1 METLLTKSQLEYVES
16 YINLNKWYI
25 EYKDYMETEY
35 YKVNTD
41 TYTICDVQ
49 PNKQH
54 LATYLHYLK
63 TENNQ
68 EFNKTFIELGIHLI
82 TMFMNNIENKGL
94 VIRLF
99 NIIYT
104 EDTTTHVNDTITI
117 SPNNQ
122 YINLCKKLLSLFN
135 AFLDSVIN
143 NTTSCSKYAS
153 ILNPLTVSLNVINYI
168 KGLINNNTT
177 TIIKASYCIISYL
190 KYIKTILDSNNINL
204 HDNTLPDNKFIT
216 EFVYNML
223 KVYIANVGS
232 IIWYNEYINN
242 KLVIIPQKH
251 DILLSAFNINLL
263 NFVSGCYVVI
273 DTLIDNDTFFI
284 SDITVIENVSKTQKL
299 KLLKKVIMHCIE
311 YLNKLEE
318 CITYP
323 SITNY
328 LSLDTYNKYIDTYQ
342 LSNTIGNHEFEKC
355 ISRTVFIIFKEL
367 IIFYKHKLISLKGNA
382 TEFTAFIKHYNIII
396 KYCFYIELKCYK
408 LQYITTNTT
417 HNLDATIKQA
427 TIKQKTI
434 PNIHNDNN
442 IIMKLTLE
450 KALSTIYLW
459 IFGTVNNYMLVP
471 RSCIEVTGVE
481 VTGVE
486 TSVYDGIKYYIGMF
500 VILTQLIDDL
510 HDFDNDIESG
520 IMTSSINKVII
531 EMNNKKLA
539 RDIMYCKINNISRA
553 CNELY
558 KYLDVLIKY
567 NSSDNYIKGFIN
579 FCIYGIVPYLTDT
592 EIYNKLCGNT
602 YITDLINCSYFDINY
617 LLELR
622 KLKNEHKHILLNA
635 IKLFI

>member
-1 METLLTKSQLEYVES
+1 MDTILTKSQLEYVES
-16 YINLNKWYI
+16 YINLNKWYS
-25 EYKDYMETEY
+25 EYKDYMEIEY
-35 YKVNTD
+35 YSSDSDK
-41 TYTICDVQ
+41 YTICDEQ

-68 EFNKTFIELGIHLI
+68 EFNKKFIELGIHLI
-82 TMFMNNIENKGL
+82 TIFMNNEENKKI

-99 NIIYT
+99 NIVNIDD
-104 EDTTTHVNDTITI
+104 DTLHDDNFNIINLD
-117 SPNNQ
+117 NQ
-122 YINLCKKLLSLFN
+122 YIILCKKILSLFN
-135 AFLDSVIN
+135 EFLDTITNPIYES
-143 NTTSCSKYAS
+143 SS
-153 ILNPLTVSLNVINYI
+153 ILNPLSLTLKCVAYI
-168 KGLINNNTT
+168 RELINNNTT
-177 TIIKASYCIISYL
+177 IIIKASYYIISYL
-190 KYIKTILDSNNINL
+190 KYIKTILASNNININL
-204 HDNTLPDNKFIT
+204 LDNTLSDNKYIT

-242 KLVIIPQKH
+242 KLVILSNKKST
-251 DILLSAFNINLL
+251 LLSAFNINLI

-273 DTLIDNDTFFI
+273 DTIIDNNTFFI

-311 YLNKLEE
+311 YLNKLEA

-342 LSNTIGNHEFEKC
+342 LSDTIGNHEFEKC

-367 IIFYKHKLISLKGNA
+367 IIFYKHKLISLKCNA

-408 LQYITTNTT
+408 LQHYKSNT
-417 HNLDATIKQA
+417 I
-427 TIKQKTI
+427 IS
-434 PNIHNDNN
+434 ND
-442 IIMKLTLE
+442 ILMKLTLE

-471 RSCIEVTGVE
+471 RSDREGTGVKGE
-481 VTGVE
+481 ME
-486 TSVYDGIKYYIGMF
+486 ASVYADIKYYISMF
-500 VILTQLIDDL
+500 VILTQLVDDL
-510 HDFDNDIESG
+510 HDFNNDIESD

-531 EMNNKKLA
+531 EMNNKRLA

-558 KYLDVLIKY
+558 KYLDVLNQYQIG
-567 NSSDNYIKGFIN
+567 DNYIKGFIN
-579 FCIYGIVPYLTDT
+579 FYIYGIVPYLIDT

-602 YITDLINCSYFDINY
+602 YIANLINCSYFDINY